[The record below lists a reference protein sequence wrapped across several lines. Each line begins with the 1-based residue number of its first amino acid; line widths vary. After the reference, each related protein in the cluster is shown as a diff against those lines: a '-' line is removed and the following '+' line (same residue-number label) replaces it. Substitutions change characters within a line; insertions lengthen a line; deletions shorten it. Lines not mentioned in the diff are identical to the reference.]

1 MEPGVDLTKQI
12 TELRGLSMPA
22 LVARYEALFGKP
34 PRVKNREFLW
44 KRICWKIQEER
55 FGGLSGA
62 AKARLEELIAEI
74 KLPAEESRRG
84 VSGKLTPSRAARSE
98 GLKVGTSL
106 VREWH
111 GQQISLKVV
120 EGGFELDGVVHNSL
134 SAAAKAVTGSH
145 WNGKLFFG
153 LVGRKRAK

>member
-1 MEPGVDLTKQI
+1 MEPGVEIAQQI
-12 TELRGLSMPA
+12 AELRGLSVPA

-34 PRVKNREFLW
+34 PRVRNREFLW
-44 KRICWKIQEER
+44 KRCAWKLQEEA

-84 VSGKLTPSRAARSE
+84 VAAKLTPSRAARFE
-98 GLKVGTSL
+98 GLKVGTTL

-111 GQQISLKVV
+111 GQQILLMVV
-120 EGGFELDGVVHNSL
+120 EAGFELDGVVHKSL
-134 SAAAKAVTGSH
+134 SAAAKALTGAH
-145 WNGKLFFG
+145 WNGRLFWN
-153 LVGRKRAK
+153 LTARKRPR